1 MAVMALFSLFMMAN
15 PISPTQALSKARL
28 MAGKRLAGKP
38 TDIKIAYQ
46 TKRATGE
53 PCLYIVNMGHGGGFV
68 VLSGD
73 DSTEEII
80 GYSDSGDFDAEQM
93 PDNMREWLEQWTTE
107 LDATLSADISQ
118 NSRPLKAKAQNV
130 HPTDVVEPLLTTHW
144 GQGAPYN
151 KYSPTI
157 NGVLS
162 PTGCTATAMAQLMY
176 FHRHPTG
183 NTTSIPSYVTT
194 TAKQNIPQ
202 LPATSF
208 NWDLMT
214 PEVTEDS
221 PEEVIDEV
229 ARLMVYSGHS
239 VNMDYKENTSSSYV
253 YDVPKSLTKYF
264 GYANT
269 MHYVLRESY
278 DIRDWDNLL
287 VNELKNNRPVIYF
300 ANTNINAGHAFICDG
315 YDGKGFFHIN
325 WGWLGAGDGYYLLT
339 AAHAKGEGLNPNV
352 KNYHLTL
359 FQAAVIG
366 IQAQGEDGYVFPAEG
381 LRAFSRPSLKN
392 GRTYTRADNK
402 SAFTDITLKQSVVNT
417 LAEQKA
423 FFHSFGLFDDTGLLV
438 SELKPSSTTSTF
450 SVYGNK
456 DLELLSASFGANIS
470 EGHYTIKAIYRG
482 NKSEEWKLMGGTD
495 KNYVD
500 VVIDGTQLT
509 LTPVPKADF
518 TVNALWIDNSF
529 LHIDFD
535 NNDEEF
541 FGPIY
546 LRKYNSKTKAIVEVC
561 HDDLSV
567 VPQAHMHYEL
577 FIPDGQTLNLTKDRF
592 YLSVDEYDT
601 QYFYT
606 NDNATQANLSKR
618 VDIYNLDDDLTTI
631 VGDRL
636 MGRLVVSNNGKT
648 AYEGVVKFNLGDK
661 LDNITPLWSD
671 TVSIASGDSIVIPIE
686 QMLDGTDE
694 FRILSIHQTGNY
706 SWSCDSTDVYDV
718 AKGAIYWTKTGE
730 MSVIKSSSS
739 TFQVPEDALAII
751 LANSYTKDVKPNN
764 NPNTIYMLNT
774 TMPKSLKETNYVDG
788 SGQGRDL
795 ILTDGYDYLIPREMT
810 FGKVT
815 YSRELSDSDSLVWTT
830 IALPFKPDEIKA
842 DDESITPRVTE
853 QDIESHLRIL
863 EMTGV
868 NDTIVATSFIT
879 ELEAYTPYLMAYDTI
894 LVGKTLTFEA
904 QKCTVSPT
912 IADSLQVVAGNYTL
926 HGTHVGN
933 SLTNIYTFDGNRL
946 RHNEEECSVAPFRA
960 YLTGSSSD
968 SPKLLAIDI
977 DNPIPEIPFEK
988 LPGDANIDSSINIA
1002 DIMLIVRYIM
1012 EENPEPFNEIN
1023 ADYDGNGIIDIN
1035 DVTATITDILGG
1047 EDKGAKPQTEETPEE
1062 SDDMP

>member
-1 MAVMALFSLFMMAN
+1 MAVMTLFSLYMIAN

-46 TKRATGE
+46 TKRASGE
-53 PCLYIVNMGHGGGFV
+53 PCLYVVNMGHGGGFV

-73 DSTEEII
+73 DSTDEVI
-80 GYSDSGDFDAEQM
+80 GYSDNGDFDAEQM
-93 PDNMREWLEQWTTE
+93 PDNMRAWLDQWTTDI
-107 LDATLSADISQ
+107 DATLSADVQ
-118 NSRPLKAKAQNV
+118 LASRPLKAKAQNI
-130 HPTDVVEPLLTTHW
+130 HPTDVIEPLITTQW
-144 GQGAPYN
+144 GQGAPFN
-151 KYSPTI
+151 KYCPTI
-157 NGVLS
+157 NGVQS
-162 PTGCTATAMAQLMY
+162 PTGCTATAMAQLLY

-183 NTTSIPSYVTT
+183 NTTTIPAYVTT
-194 TAKQNIPQ
+194 TAKQSIPQ
-202 LPATSF
+202 LSVTSF
-208 NWDLMT
+208 NWDLIT
-214 PEVTEDS
+214 PEVTETT
-221 PEEVIDEV
+221 PEEVTDEI
-229 ARLMVYSGHS
+229 AKLMVYCGHS

-253 YDVPKSLTKYF
+253 FDVPESLTKYF

-278 DIRDWDNLL
+278 DIEGWDNLL
-287 VNELKNNRPVIYF
+287 VNELKNNRPVIYS

-339 AAHAKGEGLNPNV
+339 SAHAKGEGLNPNV

-359 FQAAVIG
+359 NQAAVIG
-366 IQAQGEDGYVFPAEG
+366 IQAIGEDGYVLPAEE
-381 LRAFSRPSLKN
+381 LRAYSRPSLKN
-392 GRTYTRADNK
+392 GRLYTRADNK
-402 SAFTDITLKQSVVNT
+402 SAFTDIIFQQSVINT
-417 LAEQKA
+417 LPDQKA
-423 FFHSFGLFDDTGLLV
+423 FYHAFGLFDDMGTLV
-438 SELKPSSTTSTF
+438 SVLKPTTITSTF
-450 SVYGNK
+450 AAGRK
-456 DLELLSASFGANIS
+456 KELEVTSASIGANIS
-470 EGHYTIKAIYRG
+470 EGHYTIKAIYKEK
-482 NKSEEWKLMGGTD
+482 NSAEWTPMGGTD
-495 KNYVD
+495 KNYIDVD
-500 VVIDGTQLT
+500 INGTQLT

-518 TVNALWIDNSF
+518 TVNALWIDKSF

-546 LRKYNSKTKAIVEVC
+546 LRKYNSKTKVITEVC

-577 FIPDGQTLNLTKDRF
+577 FIPEDQTLNLSTDRF
-592 YLSVDEYDT
+592 YLSVDKYDS

-606 NDNATQANLSKR
+606 NDKTTQVSLSKR
-618 VDIYNLDDDLTTI
+618 VDIDNLDEDNTTI

-636 MGRLVVSNNGKT
+636 MGRLVVSNKGKT
-648 AYEGVVKFNLGDK
+648 AYNGVVKFNMGDK

-671 TVSIASGDSIVIPIE
+671 TVSIAAGDSIVIPIE
-686 QMLDGTDE
+686 HMLDNTED

-706 SWSCDSTDVYDV
+706 SWVCDSTYVYEI

-730 MSVIKSSSS
+730 MSVIKSTSA

-751 LANSYTKDVKPNN
+751 LANSYTKDVKPNS

-774 TMPKSLKETNYVDG
+774 TMPRSLKETNYVDG
-788 SGQGRDL
+788 SGQGRNL
-795 ILTDGYDYLIPREMT
+795 TLTDGYDYLIPREMT

-842 DDESITPRVTE
+842 DDESILPRVNE
-853 QDIESHLRIL
+853 QDIDSHLRIL

-868 NDTIVATSFIT
+868 NDTIVATAFIT
-879 ELEAYTPYLMAYDTI
+879 ELEEYTPYLMAYDTV
-894 LVGKTLTFEA
+894 LVGKKLTFEA
-904 QKCTVSPT
+904 QRCTVSPT
-912 IADSLQVVAGNYTL
+912 IADSIQVVAGNYTL
-926 HGTHVGN
+926 HGTNVEN
-933 SLTNIYTFDGNRL
+933 SLANIYTFDGNRL
-946 RHNEEECSVAPFRA
+946 RHNEEACSVASFRA
-960 YLTGSSSD
+960 YLTGSSAD
-968 SPKLLAIDI
+968 SPELLAIDI
-977 DNPIPEIPFEK
+977 DNPIPEIPFVK
-988 LPGDANIDSSINIA
+988 LPGDANVDEKVNIA

-1012 EENPEPFNEIN
+1012 EEHPEPFNEIN
-1023 ADYDGNGIIDIN
+1023 ADYDGNGIIDVT

-1047 EDKGAKPQTEETPEE
+1047 EDMAAKTQTDENL
-1062 SDDMP
+1062 